1 MSDSFNTTIKG
12 SIKSKY
18 FALVTAVISIITG
31 ILLFAYPIDNK
42 LNTIQICAG
51 AFIIFGL
58 LRLVFSFQNRRI
70 INGWGWHL
78 IYGMLILDMGI
89 YLLIYKGGSAF
100 ILMSFIALFRAF
112 TFLGTSIDL
121 KRHEHYGWKSIAIW
135 STLAILFAIMSF
147 SPSLFGQ
154 GSTIILLSITFIAT
168 GIASIFLFREFSKI
182 NQYHRTIR
190 KMMRSLEDEI

>member
-12 SIKSKY
+12 SVQSKY
-18 FALVTAVISIITG
+18 FALIVAVISIIIG
-31 ILLFAYPIDNK
+31 ILLFVSPIERN
-42 LNTIQICAG
+42 LNIIQICAVS
-51 AFIIFGL
+51 FILFGL

-89 YLLIYKGGSAF
+89 YLLIYKGRSAF
-100 ILMSFIALFRAF
+100 ILISFIALFRAV

-121 KRHEHYGWKSIAIW
+121 KRHEHYGWKSMALW
-135 STLAILFAIMSF
+135 STLAILCSIISL

-154 GSTIILLSITFIAT
+154 DSTVPLIALTFITT
-168 GIASIFLFREFSKI
+168 GIASIFLFREFNKI
-182 NQYHRTIR
+182 NEYHRKLR
-190 KMMRSLEDEI
+190 QMMRRLND

>member
-1 MSDSFNTTIKG
+1 MSDSFTTTIKG
-12 SIKSKY
+12 SVKNKY
-18 FALVTAVISIITG
+18 FALVTAVISIIIG
-31 ILLFAYPIDNK
+31 ILLFTSPIENK
-42 LNTIQICAG
+42 LNIIQICAG
-51 AFIIFGL
+51 SFILFGL

-89 YLLIYKGGSAF
+89 YLLIYKGGSAI
-100 ILMSFIALFRAF
+100 ILISFIALFRAI

-121 KRHEHYGWKSIAIW
+121 KRHEHYGWKSMALW
-135 STLAILFAIMSF
+135 STLAILCAIMSF

-154 GSTIILLSITFIAT
+154 GSTIILLSITFITT
-168 GIASIFLFREFSKI
+168 GIASIFLFREFNKI
-182 NQYHRTIR
+182 NEYHRTLR